1 MKYNITLLFIL
12 FSLSFLQSQDLT
24 IGDAISKA
32 SRQRMLA
39 QKMMKCY
46 IMIGSNTRTKDA
58 RKELDESVALFEEQ
72 MLELSDF
79 VPNEKVENAIGE
91 AQKTWSAY
99 RIKVVSNPNKVTGSA
114 LFELSDKLVEECDNV
129 VELLEKY
136 AKVKEAKLVN
146 LSGRQSMLSQRI
158 AMLYLAYYWK
168 LPNSNAYQELK
179 KAHKEFEA
187 TLNELVASELNTAEI
202 TEELNKSVDE
212 WEFSKSNFYV
222 RDTRLMPSVVTV
234 TTNSI
239 MKRMDDI
246 TTLYADLTSKKR
258 NKDSK
263 FNLGSIVK
271 F

>member
-1 MKYNITLLFIL
+1 MKYNITLLFVF
-12 FSLSFLQSQDLT
+12 FSLSLMQSQDLT
-24 IGDAISKA
+24 IGDAINKA

-46 IMIGSNTRTKDA
+46 IMIGTDTRTKDA

-72 MLELSDF
+72 MLELLDF
-79 VPNEKVENAIGE
+79 LPSEKIEKAIE
-91 AQKTWSAY
+91 EVQNTWAAY
-99 RIKVVSNPNKVTGSA
+99 RIKVVSSPNKVTGSA
-114 LFELSDKLVEECDNV
+114 LFKLSDELVEECDEV

-146 LSGRQSMLSQRI
+146 LAGRQSMLSQRI
-158 AMLYLAYYWK
+158 AMLYLAYFWK
-168 LPNSNAYQELK
+168 LPKTDAYSELK

-187 TLNELVASELNTAEI
+187 TLTDLVASQLNTAEI

-212 WEFSKSNFYV
+212 WEFSKNNFYV

-246 TTLYADLTSKKR
+246 TTLYADLTSKER
-258 NKDSK
+258 NKNSK
-263 FNLGSIVK
+263 FNIGSIVK